1 MSDLFESIRRGLEEA
16 VAHSQGEKTGVRLFT
31 PEEVNV
37 KKVREKTGLT
47 QEQFAATFGI
57 SLGTLRHWERG
68 DRKPHGP
75 ALVLLN
81 AVAKEPGTLLADI
94 DWRPESKRVTTVP
107 NACCLLKAVF
117 GIKNR
122 AIRRFLRLIFAILL
136 FFGGLTWSDPRCQ
149 S

>member
-16 VAHSQGEKTGVRLFT
+16 VAHQKGEKTGVRLFT
-31 PEEVNV
+31 PEAVNV

-75 ALVLLN
+75 ALVPLN
-81 AVAKEPGTLLADI
+81 AVAKEPGTLLRILIGDQG
-94 DWRPESKRVTTVP
+94 SKR
-107 NACCLLKAVF
+107 A
-117 GIKNR
+117 
-122 AIRRFLRLIFAILL
+122 
-136 FFGGLTWSDPRCQ
+136 
-149 S
+149 